1 MALPSARPTSWRYA
15 PGVLFAV
22 LFGINVLNYLDRF
35 VLPAVASQVQT
46 ELKLSDTQL
55 GLLGTAFLLVYAIA
69 AVPAGTIA
77 DRGRRTRLVGVGG
90 AFWSIATLFTGFT
103 RSFGQLFATRALLG
117 IGEATYFPPSTSLL
131 ADSFPMARR
140 ARIMSW
146 WGLASPVGIFLGF
159 GLGGIVAASFGWR
172 AAFFLTAGPGLILAF
187 LVWTLREPRRGANE
201 HLTGTEAAEAWHVIA
216 GRILRVR
223 TLLASILS
231 QALAFFGLGGVSY
244 WIPYYMGQHF
254 GLGTAQAGVIAGGV
268 IVLAGGVGT
277 IAGGYLADS
286 LLARGVGSGRLLV
299 PAVGYLLAAPFVLF
313 AILSGTLTTFLGLMF
328 AATAFL
334 QFYSGPSTALSQDVI
349 VPARRARAVALSL
362 LISHLLGDA
371 FAPVAIG
378 ALSDALGSLQQAL
391 LVTPLTVV
399 AAALVAFLGTRWV
412 ASDRAAMVREAS
424 VSE

>member
-1 MALPSARPTSWRYA
+1 
-15 PGVLFAV
+15 
-22 LFGINVLNYLDRF
+22 
-35 VLPAVASQVQT
+35 
-46 ELKLSDTQL
+46 
-55 GLLGTAFLLVYAIA
+55 
-69 AVPAGTIA
+69 
-77 DRGRRTRLVGVGG
+77 
-90 AFWSIATLFTGFT
+90 
-103 RSFGQLFATRALLG
+103 
-117 IGEATYFPPSTSLL
+117 
-131 ADSFPMARR
+131 
-140 ARIMSW
+140 
-146 WGLASPVGIFLGF
+146 
-159 GLGGIVAASFGWR
+159 
-172 AAFFLTAGPGLILAF
+172 
-187 LVWTLREPRRGANE
+187 
-201 HLTGTEAAEAWHVIA
+201 
-216 GRILRVR
+216 
-223 TLLASILS
+223 
-231 QALAFFGLGGVSY
+231 
-244 WIPYYMGQHF
+244 MGQHF